1 MPLTRSSK
9 IKWAAFLT
17 VDVLLGAVVLFLFLV
32 RSERDE
38 QLALRELGTSIYPVA
53 NQIQPFELT
62 THDQQTFTEQD
73 LLGQWS
79 LIFYGFSNCPN
90 VCPMSMAELDKFYT
104 QLVEENAEEIP
115 QVIMAT
121 VDPDRDTPAE
131 MTSYVTGFNPA
142 FTGLTGEI
150 AELEN
155 LASQL
160 YVVISSDLAE
170 GEMENEIEGE
180 MQGEEHAGHTGM
192 ASAEAPEGTFNHSGH
207 ISVINP
213 EGQLYAVM
221 RLPHLDQQ
229 IMGSYKMLLD
239 R

>member
-1 MPLTRSSK
+1 MPLSRRSK
-9 IKWAAFLT
+9 IKWTVFLT
-17 VDVLLGAVVLFLFLV
+17 VDVLLGAVVLFLFLI

-62 THDQQTFTEQD
+62 THDQQTFTEED

-79 LIFYGFSNCPN
+79 LIFYGFTNCPN

-104 QLVEENAEEIP
+104 QLVDDNAEEIP

-131 MTSYVTGFNPA
+131 MTSYVTRFNPA
-142 FTGLTGEI
+142 FTGLTGDIE
-150 AELEN
+150 ELEN

-170 GEMENEIEGE
+170 GEMENAMEGD
-180 MQGEEHAGHTGM
+180 EHAGHAGM
-192 ASAEAPEGTFNHSGH
+192 GSTEVPEGTFNHSGH